1 MKRTHLRALAILNGE
16 TEIPDEWQ
24 TIEPKWRDRRY
35 TSRSAQADAG
45 SKIVP
50 LIAAATSEVELE
62 LLGLDEQ
69 QIKRAM
75 ADKRRAQGT
84 AALSQILDRAN
95 VTATDGNPS
104 ATP

>member
-1 MKRTHLRALAILNGE
+1 MAPLRILNDE
-16 TEIPDEWQ
+16 TEIPEEWM

-69 QIKRAM
+69 QIRRVMAEKR
-75 ADKRRAQGT
+75 KAQG
-84 AALSQILDRAN
+84 SSVLDRLRA
-95 VTATDGNPS
+95 VAAPEPADGNAAS
-104 ATP
+104 